1 MNKITEQLATVFN
14 NNQIQAMKDAWRY
27 GQWGDCEIAFNG
39 DDEDSWALGA
49 CTNDIK
55 KGGNF
60 TSRQISG
67 IMSGI
72 SKKIVETKTNMVENI
87 PDWWGDGS
95 GDMIFFNYGVFG
107 FENSSVAWEEF
118 NKWSKSND

>member
-1 MNKITEQLATVFN
+1 MNKITEKLSEIFN
-14 NNQIQAMKDAWRY
+14 EKQIQAMKDAWRY
-27 GQWGDCEIAFNG
+27 GQWGDCEISFYG

-60 TSRQISG
+60 TGRQISG

-72 SKKIVETKTNMVENI
+72 SKKIVEAKTNMVENI

-95 GDMIFFNYGVFG
+95 GDMIFFNYVVFG
-107 FENSSVAWEEF
+107 FEDSSIAWDEF